1 MFTVVARRSFQRGTR
16 GQAVKAKE
24 DSADKVKPRRLTT
37 IHRYRILLYYSQIG
51 NRSNRIT

>member
-1 MFTVVARRSFQRGTR
+1 MVTVVARRSFQRGTR

-24 DSADKVKPRRLTT
+24 DSDDKVKPRRLTT